1 MKKLALLIA
10 PLALAAAPAQAVDH
24 LAVYGGSFDVLD
36 SVSYAQFG
44 AEYRFEDV
52 FKGLRPTVG
61 INSTDQGDVY
71 GYGGVNWDIP
81 LADSGFYLTP
91 NFMVG
96 AYHHGDGKD
105 LGGAL
110 EFRSGIEGSY
120 EFEGGSRVGATFNH
134 ISNAS
139 IYDKNPGA
147 EALLVVYQHPLQW

>member
-1 MKKLALLIA
+1 MKKFAALLLPLVLVSA
-10 PLALAAAPAQAVDH
+10 PALAVEH

-36 SVSYAQFG
+36 SKSYAQIG
-44 AEYRFEDV
+44 AEYRFNEV

-61 INSTDQGDVY
+61 LNSTDEGDVY

-81 LADSGFYLTP
+81 LGGSGFYLTP

-96 AYHHGDGKD
+96 AYHQGDGKD

-120 EFEGGSRVGATFNH
+120 EFGNGSRLGATFNH
-134 ISNAS
+134 ISNAG
-139 IYDKNPGA
+139 IYDHNPGA
-147 EALLVVYQHPLQW
+147 EALLVVYQHPLTW